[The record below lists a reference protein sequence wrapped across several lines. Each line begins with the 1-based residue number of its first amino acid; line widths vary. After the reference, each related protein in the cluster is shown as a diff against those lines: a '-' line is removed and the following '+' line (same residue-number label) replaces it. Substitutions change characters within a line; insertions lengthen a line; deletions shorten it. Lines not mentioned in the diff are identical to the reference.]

1 MIASLIDERNNNNN
15 VKDKQIKDLKII
27 NYGIK
32 QDQINQENR
41 IETFRKDVS
50 VVTKHYIINSFLIF
64 IFDREIYFYF

>member
-41 IETFRKDVS
+41 IETFRKDVR
-50 VVTKHYIINSFLIF
+50 VVAKN
-64 IFDREIYFYF
+64 